1 MDRISKIG
9 LLSLERQWSLVALN
23 VPTFFKNKCHEENK
37 NTLNKKHL
45 NDCHCSQPKQHI
57 HSCYGSKKIVKQILN
72 LDDRLYTLQKYVV
85 CKSRVEI
92 GHTFMEIS
100 LNLSDI
106 TDFL

>member
-1 MDRISKIG
+1 MTATVVSQ
-9 LLSLERQWSLVALN
+9 S
-23 VPTFFKNKCHEENK
+23 
-37 NTLNKKHL
+37 NTCIAATDQKKF
-45 NDCHCSQPKQHI
+45 
-57 HSCYGSKKIVKQILN
+57 VKQILN

-92 GHTFMEIS
+92 GHTFTEIS